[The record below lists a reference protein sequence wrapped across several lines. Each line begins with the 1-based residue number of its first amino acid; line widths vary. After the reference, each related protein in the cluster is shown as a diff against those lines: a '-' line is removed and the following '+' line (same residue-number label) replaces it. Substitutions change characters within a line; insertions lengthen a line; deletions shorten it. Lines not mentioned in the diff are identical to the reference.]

1 VSAAQNDAWYIACR
15 THIAAVATL
24 VTARTWW
31 VHTRV
36 FCGRRGGRVL
46 EIAPASKRVSK
57 LITMVIKKHKCPAY
71 PQLPKKTPKYSVLVY
86 NCDYRKSN
94 TRPPASAPQHYFEFF
109 ENNFHYDGSLN
120 LIF

>member
-36 FCGRRGGRVL
+36 FVGGGGRVL
-46 EIAPASKRVSK
+46 EIAPASNRVSK

-71 PQLPKKTPKYSVLVY
+71 PQLPKKLQSTQFWYITVIVE
-86 NCDYRKSN
+86 KSN
-94 TRPPASAPQHYFEFF
+94 TRPRPLQHYFEFL
-109 ENNFHYDGSLN
+109 ETPSTMTVL
-120 LIF
+120 